1 MSFLSDRS
9 KVLAAGVFNL
19 ILSMG
24 VARFAYTPLLPQMQ
38 EQAGLGVADAGWL
51 ASINYIG
58 YLSGA
63 LIASLVGSPE
73 LRDRLYRGGMV
84 VAVLTTAMMGVT
96 TDPVLWAVSRYF
108 AGLSTAAGTLLGTG
122 LILNWLIV
130 HDHRGELG
138 IPFSGVGLGIAGT
151 AAAVVLMNHLALD
164 WRSQWYA
171 FTAVGCLLLV
181 PALLWMPAPE
191 RRAVTRSGQSMQ
203 DAPPAPAFLRL
214 LMAAYF
220 CAGVGYVVSG
230 TFIVA
235 IVDRVPGM
243 AGHGTLVF
251 LFVGLGSVPASVLT
265 DLIARRLG
273 DLNALILVAALQI
286 AGILL
291 PVLGGGLLAALLGA
305 ALFGAT
311 VMGLVGLVLTMA
323 GRYYPT
329 NPARMMGKMSLAYGV
344 ALVIAPAVTGW
355 LATRLGS
362 YRDGLYL
369 AAVVMA
375 IGTVLLVLLRIA
387 DAREPVADGRTR

>member
-1 MSFLSDRS
+1 
-9 KVLAAGVFNL
+9 
-19 ILSMG
+19 MG

-38 EQAGLGVADAGWL
+38 EQAGLGLGEAGWL
-51 ASINYIG
+51 ASINYVG
-58 YLSGA
+58 YVSGA
-63 LIASLVGSPE
+63 LIASLVSEPA
-73 LRDRLYRGGMV
+73 LRDRLYRAGMV
-84 VAVLTTAMMGVT
+84 VAVLTTAMMGAT
-96 TDPVLWAVSRYF
+96 TDPVLWSVSRYF

-151 AAAVVLMNHLALD
+151 AGAVVLMNHLALD

-171 FTAVGCLLLV
+171 FTAIGCLLLV
-181 PALLWMPAPE
+181 PALAWMPAPE
-191 RRAVTRSGQSMQ
+191 RGTVTRSGASMR
-203 DAPPAPAFLRL
+203 DAPPTPAFLRL
-214 LMAAYF
+214 FMAAYF
-220 CAGVGYVVSG
+220 CAGVGYVVSA

-235 IVDRVPGM
+235 IVDRLPGV

-265 DLIARRLG
+265 DLVARRLG

-291 PVLGGGLLAALLGA
+291 PVLGGGLASALFGA

-329 NPARMMGKMSLAYGV
+329 NPARMMGKMSLSYGV

-375 IGTVLLVLLRIA
+375 VGTLLLVLLRIV
-387 DAREPVADGRTR
+387 DARARALIEANPG